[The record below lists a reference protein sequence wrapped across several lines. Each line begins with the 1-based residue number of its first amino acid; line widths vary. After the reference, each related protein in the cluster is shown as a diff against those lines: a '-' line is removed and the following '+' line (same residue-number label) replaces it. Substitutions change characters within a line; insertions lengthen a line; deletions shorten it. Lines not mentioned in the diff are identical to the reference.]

1 MIERMKKVTIL
12 VSEETR
18 GGFIARL
25 KKAGVLHVSPLKA
38 PTHHEITFIEDK
50 LARLDRMIST
60 LSPYGEAKE
69 LDEKASDLE
78 KDILA
83 EAETVAEAKKNK
95 HGLEER
101 QRKLREQIDW
111 FGDWGKFDPK
121 DIAVLKEKGVD
132 VRIYRERKDEFKK
145 ASVDREVSVLKEK
158 KGYVSGILISRAGEE
173 GLPFDPVTPPDTA
186 PEELEEQLKETETG
200 IQDTEE
206 LMKGKAG
213 MLPAVRRCAEKLK
226 KEHESLNVKFGMLE
240 EGKFAYMQGFCPEKK
255 LNVIKGMV
263 ESQGLGY
270 VFENPD
276 DPDETPTL
284 VTNPKWIRI
293 IDPVFKF
300 MNTLPGYEEFDISF
314 YFLVFFS
321 LFFAM
326 LIGDA
331 GYGLLFLSLTF
342 LARRKMKHL
351 PPEPFYLMYIL
362 SAATI
367 IWGAITGT
375 WFGAEG
381 IARIPVLNGIVI
393 RRIDSFSG
401 DNQNLMIFIC
411 FVIGVTQLTVARVLR
426 AVKTINSVVA
436 IAEVGW
442 IMILWGMFFAA
453 GKFVLDKPFPEPAS
467 WLLIGGIVLVTFFSN
482 PQKGILK
489 GAMATLANL
498 PLSVIGSFSDIVSYL
513 RLFAVGYASVVVA
526 ESFNNMALSGGI
538 GNIGAALGAAL
549 ILFLGHALNIT
560 LGLMAV
566 IVHGIRLNMLEFSGH
581 LGMQWSG
588 KQYDPFR
595 ERLKQK

>member
-1 MIERMKKVTIL
+1 MIERMQKVTIL
-12 VSEETR
+12 VSEEGR
-18 GGFIARL
+18 GGFISRL
-25 KKAGVLHVSPLKA
+25 KKAGVLHVRPLKA

-50 LARLDRMIST
+50 MARVDRMINS
-60 LSPYGEAKE
+60 LGPYDGVKE
-69 LDEKASDLE
+69 QDERASDHE

-83 EAETVAEAKKNK
+83 ETETVAEAVKGKQA
-95 HGLEER
+95 LEER
-101 QRKLREQIDW
+101 ERQIRGRLDW
-111 FGDWGKFDPK
+111 FGEWGNFDPS
-121 DIAVLKEKGVD
+121 DIAVLKEKGID
-132 VRIYRERKDEFKK
+132 VRLYRARKDEFAKE
-145 ASVDREVSVLKEK
+145 AAGREVRVLKEK
-158 KGYVSGILISRAGEE
+158 KGYVSFVMVLRAGEE
-173 GLPFDPVTPPDTA
+173 ALPFEPVVPPDTA
-186 PEELEEQLKETETG
+186 PEELEEQLKETEAG
-200 IQDTEE
+200 IQEIEE
-206 LMKGKAG
+206 LLKEKART
-213 MLPAVRRCAEKLK
+213 LSAARKCAAKLK
-226 KEHESLNVKFGMLE
+226 KEHESLNVKFGMRE
-240 EGKFAYMQGFCPEKK
+240 EGRFSCIQGFCPEKK
-255 LNVIKGMV
+255 LKMIKAMAK
-263 ESQGLGY
+263 SHGLGY
-270 VFENPD
+270 VFEVPD

-331 GYGLLFLSLTF
+331 GYGMLFLAVTF
-342 LARRKMKHL
+342 LARRKLKDL

-362 SAATI
+362 SAATV
-367 IWGAITGT
+367 IWGAVTGT
-375 WFGAEG
+375 WFGAVG
-381 IARIPVLNGIVI
+381 IARLPFLNGLVV
-393 RRIDSFSG
+393 RRIDSFAG
-401 DNQNLMIFIC
+401 DNQNLMIYIC
-411 FVIGVTQLTVARVLR
+411 FVIGVTQLTVARALR

-436 IAEVGW
+436 LSEIGW

-453 GKFVLDKPFPEPAS
+453 GKFVLDRPFPEPAA
-467 WLLIGGIVLVTFFSN
+467 WLLLGGIALVLFFSK

-489 GAMATLANL
+489 GALATLGSL
-498 PLSVIGSFSDIVSYL
+498 PLSVISSFSDIVSYL

-538 GNIGAALGAAL
+538 GNVAAALGAAL

-595 ERLKQK
+595 ERSE